1 MPSSIIADLGMTDPT
16 MPDSD
21 ADAIAP
27 LAVSLGDPAGVG
39 PEVIAK
45 AWAIRAAHRL
55 PPFFAI
61 GDRRSIEAVWEGPIV
76 QIARPA
82 DAACAFET
90 GLPLLQVDDPGEIE
104 PGRPNLAGARC
115 ALDSVEMAVGLA
127 RSGAAS
133 ALVTGPVAKAQLY
146 AIGFT
151 HPGQTEFVA
160 ERCGVAAENV
170 AMMMVGPD
178 LRTVP
183 VTIHRPLARV
193 VEALTPELIV
203 SRARVVARGLVRD
216 FAIARPR
223 LAIAG
228 LNPHAGE
235 GGAMGREE
243 IDIIQ
248 PAIAQ
253 LREEGIEVSGPHS
266 PDTMF
271 HPAARAGY
279 DAAICMYHDQ
289 ALIPLKTLYFDLGV
303 NMTLGLPVLRTSP
316 DHGTAFGIA
325 GRGEANPRAM
335 IAAIALAG
343 TCARA
348 RMLAAA

>member
-1 MPSSIIADLGMTDPT
+1 MATSTVVGSAGPA
-16 MPDSD
+16 
-21 ADAIAP
+21 AP

-45 AWAIRAAHRL
+45 AWAVRAAHLL

-61 GDRRSIEAVWEGPIV
+61 GDRRSLEAVWNGPIV
-76 QIARPA
+76 QIAHPQ
-82 DAACAFET
+82 DAMQAFDEA
-90 GLPLLQVDDPGEIE
+90 LPLLQVDDPGEIE
-104 PGRPNLAGARC
+104 PGVPNLAGARC

-127 RSGAAS
+127 RSGAA
-133 ALVTGPVAKAQLY
+133 AGLVTGPVAKSQLY
-146 AIGFT
+146 AIGFS

-178 LRTVP
+178 LKTVP

-193 VEALTPELIV
+193 SEGLTVELIL
-203 SRARVVARGLVRD
+203 SRARTVARGLARD
-216 FAIARPR
+216 FGIVAPR
-223 LAIAG
+223 LAVAG

-235 GGAMGREE
+235 GGTMGREE
-243 IDIIQ
+243 LDVIQ

-253 LREEGIEVSGPHS
+253 LREEGIDVTGPHS

-271 HPAARAGY
+271 HASARAGY

-325 GRGEANPRAM
+325 GTGAANPRAM

-343 TCARA
+343 QCARA
-348 RMLAAA
+348 RQAA